1 MSPIDFLQIP
11 KSRALDSKQ
20 VQIPKWEIQKNE
32 GGGGMAVSDLAL
44 FNCDIVWDLEI
55 RISDLDRAAF
65 A

>member
-1 MSPIDFLQIP
+1 VSPIDFLQIP
-11 KSRALDSKQ
+11 KYRALDSRQ

-44 FNCDIVWDLEI
+44 LNFDIVWDLDI
-55 RISDLDRAAF
+55 RIWDLNRATF